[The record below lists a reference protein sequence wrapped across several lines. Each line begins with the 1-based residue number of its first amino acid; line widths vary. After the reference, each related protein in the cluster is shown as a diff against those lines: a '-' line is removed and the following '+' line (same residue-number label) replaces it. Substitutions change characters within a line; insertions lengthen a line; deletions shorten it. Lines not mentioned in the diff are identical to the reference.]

1 MPTRPQL
8 LTVAALLA
16 LLAMGAGCR
25 SLGCGT
31 LSSRDYASTGD
42 EVARLARSG
51 DVKAEADALAQPLI
65 DSGHTPGIVVGVLLP
80 DRTCRCFAYGVR
92 DKTTGARPD
101 GHTLFPIGSVSKG
114 FVAVAAASLVQA
126 GALSWSDTLAERL
139 PAGTP
144 LSPDAR
150 KITLVQLATHTAG
163 LPRQPNTLGVFVR
176 LIDYFFTG
184 RNFYRQLDLPYLLD
198 YLAAFD
204 APDPIHPN
212 YSNIG
217 YAYLAH
223 VLEVRTGQPACMLVE
238 STVIRPLGL
247 QQTGYDP
254 GRLPGWEARA
264 RGYAGDQPRCMRRGS
279 PVPEWQNTEALRSSV
294 ALYSCAEDL
303 LTFAGA
309 HLHGTG
315 DPARDAALRDTLQ
328 PRADPPPFTPGLGWF
343 LDNIDGQILAYQ
355 TGVMAGYA
363 CYLGMDLRHK
373 TAVVVLQNSVNLID
387 HVGHKLLLRMACAA
401 DRPPSGPEATPGLP

>member
-1 MPTRPQL
+1 MQQL
-8 LTVAALLA
+8 LTVAVLLTLLA
-16 LLAMGAGCR
+16 LGP
-25 SLGCGT
+25 LGCGT
-31 LSSRDYASTGD
+31 LSSRDYASTCD
-42 EVARLARSG
+42 EVARLACSG
-51 DVKAEADALAQPLI
+51 NVKAEADALAQPLI
-65 DSGHTPGIVVGVLLP
+65 DSGHTPGIVVGVLMP
-80 DRTCRCFAYGVR
+80 DRTCRYFAYGVR

-126 GALSWSDTLAERL
+126 GMLSWSDTLAERL

-150 KITLVQLATHTAG
+150 KITLVQMATHTAG

-184 RNFYRQLDLPYLLD
+184 SNFYRQLDLPYLLD

-204 APDPIHPN
+204 APDPIRPS

-217 YAYLAH
+217 YAYLSH
-223 VLEVRTGQPACMLVE
+223 VLEVRTGQPACTLVE
-238 STVIRPLGL
+238 SIVLRPLGL
-247 QQTGYDP
+247 RRTGYDP
-254 GRLPGWEARA
+254 VHLSGWETRA
-264 RGYAGDQPRCMRRGS
+264 RGYAGDEPRYIRRGR
-279 PVPEWQNTEALRSSV
+279 PVPEWQHTEALRSSV
-294 ALYSCAEDL
+294 GLYSCAEDL

-315 DPARDAALRDTLQ
+315 DAARDAALRDTLR
-328 PRADPPPFTPGLGWF
+328 PRADPPPFTPALGWL
-343 LDNIDGQILAYQ
+343 LDTIDGQTLAYQ
-355 TGVMAGYA
+355 NGVMGGYTS
-363 CYLGMDLRHK
+363 YLGMDLRHK
-373 TAVVVLQNSVNLID
+373 IAVVVLQNSVNWTD

-401 DRPPSGPEATPGLP
+401 DRPQSKPEATPGLP